1 MVNIHEI
8 LKKFEISVPADK
20 KEEFDKLMVENYK
33 TVKEVINLQGK
44 LENMEKER
52 DTYKEKYDTDIKQR
66 DADIKDLQTK
76 LKDAG
81 TDSTKLTDLENQLT
95 TLQETYKKA
104 KDDYESQLSKQAY
117 EFAVKEKVAELK
129 FSSNSAKKAFIADA
143 INEGM
148 KLKNGELQGFDDFLE
163 SYKKNDADA
172 FLKEDKPAENQ
183 PKPDD
188 KPKPQFS
195 GKSGNVETQ
204 SGTETEQ
211 SSSSITF
218 F

>member
-8 LKKFEISVPADK
+8 LKKFEISIPADK

-117 EFAVKEKVAELK
+117 EFAVKEKVAGLK

-143 INEGM
+143 IKEEM
-148 KLKNGELQGFDDFLE
+148 KIKDGELQGFDDFVE
-163 SYKKNDADA
+163 NYKKSDADA
-172 FLKEDKPAENQ
+172 FLKEENPEPTPAPEN
-183 PKPDD
+183 
-188 KPKPQFS
+188 KPKPTFS
-195 GKSGNVETQ
+195 GKSTGNGDTDPAPAEKPSV
-204 SGTETEQ
+204 
-211 SSSSITF
+211 TF

>member
-1 MVNIHEI
+1 MKNIYEI
-8 LKKFEISVPADK
+8 LKSFEITVPEDK
-20 KEEFDKLMVENYK
+20 KEDFDKVLNENYK
-33 TVKEVINLQGK
+33 TISEVTKIQGK
-44 LENMEKER
+44 LEKAEGER
-52 DTYKEKYDTDIKQR
+52 DTYKNKYDTDIKQR
-66 DADIKDLQTK
+66 DADIKELQGK

-81 TDSTKLTDLENQLT
+81 TDTTKLADLQKELSA
-95 TLQETYKKA
+95 LQDTYNTEKSN
-104 KDDYESQLSKQAY
+104 YEKQLSQQAY
-117 EFAVKEKVAELK
+117 EFAIKEKVAELK

-143 INEGM
+143 LKEEM
-148 KLKNGELQGFDDFLE
+148 KMKDGQLQGFDDFLE

-195 GKSGNVETQ
+195 GKSSNVETQ

>member
-8 LKKFEISVPADK
+8 LKKFEISIPADK

-33 TVKEVINLQGK
+33 TVKEVSNLQGK

-148 KLKNGELQGFDDFLE
+148 KLKDGQLQGFDDFLE

-172 FLKEDKPAENQ
+172 FLKEDKQVENQ
-183 PKPDD
+183 PKSDD

-195 GKSGNVETQ
+195 GKSSNVETQ

>member
-8 LKKFEISVPADK
+8 LKKFEISIPADK

-148 KLKNGELQGFDDFLE
+148 KMKDGQLQGFDDFLE

-172 FLKEDKPAENQ
+172 FLKEDKPAEDQ
-183 PKPDD
+183 SKLDD

-195 GKSGNVETQ
+195 GKSSNVEPQ